1 MNTPFK
7 RALSSALRIL
17 TRRDHSVTE
26 LRRKLRQRQV
36 ETTLIDQVI
45 TECRRLNYLDDD
57 RFAKGL
63 IRYSKRKGYG
73 PLHVRQDLSRRGL
86 TGTAVEHMLSEAY
99 SEQEER
105 RIARKV
111 GLKKLSSIRESDP
124 SKRREKLYRFLS
136 SRGFSKAAIA
146 DALHDVVRPSNN

>member
-1 MNTPFK
+1 MNTPFQ
-7 RALSSALRIL
+7 RALNSALRIL

-73 PLHVRQDLSRRGL
+73 PLHVRLDFSRRGL

-99 SEQEER
+99 SEEEEL

-111 GLKKLSSIRESDP
+111 GLKKLSSISNLSTSILLPP
-124 SKRREKLYRFLS
+124 SPCIKSFGNS
-136 SRGFSKAAIA
+136 IA
-146 DALHDVVRPSNN
+146 FVPKIWF